1 MARRKGPR
9 LSEPADLQR
18 HAAALMGDQADGLR
32 RLFGASAVTLT
43 VAARDTDVIDAYA
56 RIKRA
61 VHERGCRRFRIV
73 ISHARNAAE
82 AQSVFDNMQRVARDY
97 LGVRLEYLG
106 MADRAGAGDLAAV
119 RAPSAPG
126 CHA

>member
-1 MARRKGPR
+1 M
-9 LSEPADLQR
+9 SEPADLQR
-18 HAAALMGDQADGLR
+18 RASTLMGDQADGLR

-61 VHERGCRRFRIV
+61 ARERSCRRFRIV
-73 ISHARNAAE
+73 ISHARSAAE
-82 AQSVFDNMQRVARDY
+82 ARALFDNMERVARDY

-106 MADRAGAGDLAAV
+106 MADAAGADDPAPV

>member
-1 MARRKGPR
+1 
-9 LSEPADLQR
+9 
-18 HAAALMGDQADGLR
+18 MGDQADGLR

-61 VHERGCRRFRIV
+61 VRERSCRYFRIV
-73 ISHARNAAE
+73 ITQARTAAE
-82 AQSVFDNMQRVARDY
+82 AQAVFDNMERVARDY

-106 MADRAGAGDLAAV
+106 WADTAGADDPASL
-119 RAPSAPG
+119 RAPSAPD